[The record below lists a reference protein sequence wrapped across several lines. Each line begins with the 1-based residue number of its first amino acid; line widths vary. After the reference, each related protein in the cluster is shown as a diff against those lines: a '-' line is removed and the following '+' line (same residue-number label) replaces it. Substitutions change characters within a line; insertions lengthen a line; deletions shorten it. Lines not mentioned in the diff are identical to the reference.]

1 MCSLG
6 CDGSAAMVLICPIQ
20 CFLVFVAGNN
30 DGMAFVGIKCV
41 YFLCFLMVLQIS
53 FFLYLVNIKRF
64 LNGMMECRVSSII
77 PLGVHGTGIS
87 REAS

>member
-1 MCSLG
+1 MRILSLF
-6 CDGSAAMVLICPIQ
+6 SY
-20 CFLVFVAGNN
+20 
-30 DGMAFVGIKCV
+30 GIAD
-41 YFLCFLMVLQIS
+41 Q